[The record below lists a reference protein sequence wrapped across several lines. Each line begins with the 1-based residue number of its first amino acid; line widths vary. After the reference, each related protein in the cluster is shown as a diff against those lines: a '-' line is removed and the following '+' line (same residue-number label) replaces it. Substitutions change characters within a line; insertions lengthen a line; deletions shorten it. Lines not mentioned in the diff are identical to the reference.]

1 MFGLVLRQLRLE
13 LTRTALTVFA
23 ISGVIVV
30 ILILEG
36 MLAGMYYQMRAAV
49 LNRGGDLIVT
59 QSGISNFIGARSILP
74 QTIRLDVEEIE
85 GVEEAAPLT
94 GISVIYER
102 DGSRTPLMAF
112 VYDITGGPTEFIA
125 GDGNLDAREI
135 IIDEALAIKYGLA
148 LGDPIALSD
157 FEFRVGAVSV
167 NSSAF
172 FTPFV
177 FMRYDDLI
185 DFYFDS
191 DIGADIA
198 TFPLLSFL
206 LVAIEDGFEPTTV
219 AAAIEERILEADVF
233 FPNQLAERDENL
245 AREMIGPI
253 LGLLLYVSYGIGV
266 VVVAMFLFASVR
278 ARLQEFGILKALGFK
293 QRTLALGAIFEALIV
308 TALALPLGIFLA
320 NGLSLI
326 IQEIAP
332 IYLVLAAEPAAIIR
346 TATACALFAVIGALF
361 PVRMI
366 ARLDPASVFKG

>member
-1 MFGLVLRQLRLE
+1 MIGLVLRQLRLDF
-13 LTRTALTVFA
+13 TRTLLTVFA
-23 ISGVIVV
+23 ISGVVVV

-36 MLAGMYYQMRAAV
+36 MLAGMYYQMRTAI

-59 QSGISNFIGARSILP
+59 QAGISNFIGSRSILP
-74 QTIRLDVEEIE
+74 QTVRLDVEEIE
-85 GVEEAAPLT
+85 GVDEAAPLT

-102 DGSRTPLMAF
+102 EGSRTPLMAF
-112 VYDITGGPTEFIA
+112 VYDTAGGPTEFIS
-125 GDGNLDAREI
+125 GDGNLDTREI
-135 IIDEALAIKYGLA
+135 IVDEALATKYGLA
-148 LGDPIALSD
+148 LGDPITLSD

-206 LVAIEDGFEPTTV
+206 LVNVEGDFDPAAV
-219 AAAIEERILEADVF
+219 AAAIEERIPETDVF
-233 FPNQLAERDENL
+233 LPNQLAQRDENL

-266 VVVAMFLFASVR
+266 VVVAMFLFAAIR
-278 ARLQEFGILKALGFK
+278 ARLRGFGILKALGFK
-293 QRTLALGAIFEALIV
+293 QRTLALSAIFEALIV
-308 TALALPLGIFLA
+308 TALALPLGILLA
-320 NGLSLI
+320 NGVSLI
-326 IQEIAP
+326 IQDIAP

-346 TATACALFAVIGALF
+346 TAVACALFAVIGALF

-366 ARLDPASVFKG
+366 AHLDPASVFKG